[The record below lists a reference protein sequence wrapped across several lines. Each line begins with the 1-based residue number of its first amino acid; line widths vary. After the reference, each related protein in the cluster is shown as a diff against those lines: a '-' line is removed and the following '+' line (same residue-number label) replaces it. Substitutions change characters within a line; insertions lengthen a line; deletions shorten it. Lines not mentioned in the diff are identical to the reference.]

1 MTGRLQSV
9 TERAGRTKDQASD
22 RLDQLRSD
30 YELIEAAFQVGEL
43 DRRRAG
49 SLLAGGIAFR
59 IFLWLLPAALVAAGV
74 IGLVRPAGSAQPD
87 HVARVLGLGASVVSI
102 VHQATRQSQKG
113 TVALLAIGIPLTLYA
128 SMSLVRAFR
137 VAHVLAWEELPRR
150 RGHTIRDGALL
161 SGALIG
167 GIALESAIAY
177 LRHSAGV
184 GLSLLLGLVPV
195 AITGALWLAAS
206 TQLPHADADRRAL
219 LPGAVI
225 VAVGI
230 AVLHFATIYY
240 FAPKLTRAPALYG
253 SLGTAATLL
262 AWLFLIARLMV
273 SSAFVN
279 ATLWRRRAAAAES
292 PPAGDASTPET
303 AKNDDI

>member
-9 TERAGRTKDQASD
+9 TDRAGRTRDHATDQVD
-22 RLDQLRSD
+22 RLRTE
-30 YELIEAAFQVGEL
+30 YELIEAAFQVSEL

-74 IGLVRPAGSAQPD
+74 IGLIRPAGSAQPD

-102 VHQATRQSQKG
+102 VHAATRQSQKG

-137 VAHVLAWEELPRR
+137 VAHVLAWEELPGR
-150 RGHTIRDGALL
+150 RGHIIRDGALL
-161 SGALIG
+161 SGALVSA
-167 GIALESAIAY
+167 IALESAVAY
-177 LRHSAGV
+177 LRHRTGV
-184 GLSLLLGLVPV
+184 GLSLLLGLAPV
-195 AITGALWLAAS
+195 AITGALWLGIS
-206 TQLPHADADRRAL
+206 SQLPHADADHRAL
-219 LPGAVI
+219 LPGAVL
-225 VAVGI
+225 VAVGA
-230 AVLHFATIYY
+230 AVLHFATVYY

-262 AWLFLIARLMV
+262 AWLFLVARLMV

-279 ATLWRRRAAAAES
+279 ATLWRRRSLAHES
-292 PPAGDASTPET
+292 PPAGDVSGPGT
-303 AKNDDI
+303 AKNASN

>member
-9 TERAGRTKDQASD
+9 SERAGRARDEASERIE
-22 RLDQLRSD
+22 RLRTD
-30 YELIEAAFQVGEL
+30 YDLIEAAFEVGEL

-59 IFLWLLPAALVAAGV
+59 IFLWLLPAALVAAGFV
-74 IGLVRPAGSAQPD
+74 GLIRPRGSAQPD

-102 VHQATRQSQKG
+102 VHQATRESQKG

-161 SGALIG
+161 SVALIG
-167 GIALESAIAY
+167 AIALESAIAY

-184 GLSLLLGLVPV
+184 GVSLLLGLVPI

-262 AWLFLIARLMV
+262 AWLFLIARLVV

-279 ATLWRRRAAAAES
+279 ATLWRRRAAAGES
-292 PPAGDASTPET
+292 PSAGDALGPRT
-303 AKNDDI
+303 AKNGDN

>member
-9 TERAGRTKDQASD
+9 TERAGRTRDEATD
-22 RLDQLRSD
+22 RIERLRTE

-74 IGLVRPAGSAQPD
+74 IGLIQPAGSAQPD

-137 VAHVLAWEELPRR
+137 VAHVLAWEQLPRR

-167 GIALESAIAY
+167 AIALESAIAY

-184 GLSLLLGLVPV
+184 GLSLLLGLAPV
-195 AITGALWLAAS
+195 LITGALWLAAS

-219 LPGAVI
+219 LPGAAI

-279 ATLWRRRAAAAES
+279 ATLWRRRADAPES
-292 PPAGDASTPET
+292 PPAGDVSGPET
-303 AKNDDI
+303 AKNADN